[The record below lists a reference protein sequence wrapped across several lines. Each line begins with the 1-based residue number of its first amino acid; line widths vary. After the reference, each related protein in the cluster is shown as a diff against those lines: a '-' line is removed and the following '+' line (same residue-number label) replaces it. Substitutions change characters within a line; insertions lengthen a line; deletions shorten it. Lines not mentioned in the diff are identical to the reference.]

1 ELNELNFLP
10 QADEVEALSCIYGE
24 EWTAVDV
31 ASRNYC
37 IHVADSSENPKREAN
52 LLVLI
57 RITMFRLP
65 GCFKIYAGNLRQDWT
80 ADFYKIN
87 ERKRNVFCSENPGED
102 LVYLLAEG
110 VREFLQ
116 NFTEEGKIQ
125 GCMSSISVES
135 FYVEEEFDPSL
146 LGEFTK
152 LSFKEDLL
160 KSSSV
165 ECPNIIHGETLTDR
179 KSTFQP
185 HLAVVVD
192 KTQVSAVM
200 SKLYENKKIA
210 NATHNML
217 AYRIVP
223 SQGGPVYQGCD
234 DDGETHAG
242 SRMLHLLQV
251 MNADNVLVV
260 VSRWYGGIHL
270 GPDRFKHI
278 NNCTRQILEDNG
290 FNRDKDKK
298 TGAKKG
304 KKAR

>member
-1 ELNELNFLP
+1 MSLEENIAR
-10 QADEVEALSCIYGE
+10 QADEVEALSSIYGE

-31 ASRNYC
+31 AARNYC
-37 IHVADSSENPKREAN
+37 VHVADSTENPKREAN
-52 LLVLI
+52 LLV
-57 RITMFRLP
+57 RLSDTYP
-65 GCFKIYAGNLRQDWT
+65 LQGPPEYEINATWLRNK
-80 ADFYKIN
+80 A
-87 ERKRNVFCSENPGED
+87 RSRLENKLWEICCLNPAED

-116 NFTEEGKIQ
+116 NYTEEVK
-125 GCMSSISVES
+125 
-135 FYVEEEFDPSL
+135 
-146 LGEFTK
+146 
-152 LSFKEDLL
+152 
-160 KSSSV
+160 
-165 ECPNIIHGETLTDR
+165 CPDIIHGETLTDR

-185 HLAVVVD
+185 HLAVVLD
-192 KTQVSAVM
+192 KAQISAVM

-223 SQGGPVYQGCD
+223 AEGGGPVYQGCD

-251 MNADNVLVV
+251 MNAENVLVV

-278 NNCTRQILEDNG
+278 NNCTRQILEASG
-290 FNRDKDKK
+290 FSRDKVRACDVPILQKK
-298 TGAKKG
+298 IMMY
-304 KKAR
+304 RLRLRIR